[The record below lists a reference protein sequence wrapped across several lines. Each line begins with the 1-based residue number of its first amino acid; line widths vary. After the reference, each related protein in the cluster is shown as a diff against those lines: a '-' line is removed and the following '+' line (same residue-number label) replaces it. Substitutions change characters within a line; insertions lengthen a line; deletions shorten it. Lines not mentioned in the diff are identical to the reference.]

1 LSAGR
6 IDAVLFDLGD
16 TLLHFGA
23 LSKGRLIEQAM
34 RRSYDYLQELN
45 QPVGSFW
52 AYRLLHLWGIRGHL
66 VRSWLTGSD
75 FNSLQLL
82 QEYGAK
88 RGFTLSPDQ
97 WEELNWRWYEGLA
110 NIGQAEPGTAEAL
123 AALAAAGLK
132 LGILS
137 NTFIH
142 KSALERHLDK
152 EGLLRFFPVRLY
164 SYEYPWR
171 KPNVKIFLEA
181 AKSVGAAPQRIVF
194 VGDLIKKDVAGAQAA
209 GMIPVLKTA
218 YSNAG
223 RSLPS
228 GVYRIDRIADLPAL
242 IETINRNAQEK
253 QAQA

>member
-1 LSAGR
+1 M
-6 IDAVLFDLGD
+6 LFDLGD

-23 LSKGRLIEQAM
+23 LSKGRLIEEAM
-34 RRSYDYLQELN
+34 RRSYAYLQELN
-45 QPVGSFW
+45 QPVGPFW

-66 VRSWLTGSD
+66 LRSWLTGSD

-88 RGFTLSPDQ
+88 RQLTLSPAQ

-110 NIGQAEPGTAEAL
+110 DIGQAEPGTAEAL
-123 AALAAAGLK
+123 TALTAAGLK

-142 KSALERHLDK
+142 KSALERHLDN

-171 KPNVKIFLEA
+171 KPNVKIFVEA
-181 AKSVGAAPQRIVF
+181 AKCIGAAPERIVF
-194 VGDLIKKDVAGAQAA
+194 VGDLIQKDVAGARAA

-223 RSLPS
+223 QSAPS
-228 GVYRIDRIADLPAL
+228 GVHRIDRIADLPGL
-242 IETINRNAQEK
+242 IEKINCNTQQK
-253 QAQA
+253 QAKA

>member
-1 LSAGR
+1 MNTR
-6 IDAVLFDLGD
+6 HIDAVLFDLGD

-23 LSKGRLIEQAM
+23 ISKGRLIEQAM
-34 RRSYDYLQELN
+34 CRSYAYWQEIN
-45 QPVGSFW
+45 QPVGPFW
-52 AYRLLHLWGIRGHL
+52 AYRLMHIWGIRGHL

-75 FNSLQLL
+75 FDSLRLL

-88 RGFTLSPDQ
+88 RKLTLSPAQ

-110 NIGQAEPGTAEAL
+110 DIGQAEPGTVEAL
-123 AALAAAGLK
+123 EAMTAAGMK

-171 KPNVKIFLEA
+171 KPNVRIFHEA
-181 AKSVGAAPQRIVF
+181 AKSIDTAPERIVF
-194 VGDLIKKDVAGAQAA
+194 VGDLIKKDVAGALAA

-218 YSNAG
+218 YSNVG
-223 RSLPS
+223 QSVPS
-228 GVYRIDRIADLPAL
+228 SVHRIDRIADLPGL
-242 IETINRNAQEK
+242 IDNINNV
-253 QAQA
+253 